1 MRICQEC
8 GLEVK
13 EDEIVCPSCGSED
26 IKTENFCRILGTK
39 LDS

>member
-8 GLEVK
+8 GAQVE
-13 EDEIVCPSCGSED
+13 EGETECPSCGSKD

-39 LDS
+39 L